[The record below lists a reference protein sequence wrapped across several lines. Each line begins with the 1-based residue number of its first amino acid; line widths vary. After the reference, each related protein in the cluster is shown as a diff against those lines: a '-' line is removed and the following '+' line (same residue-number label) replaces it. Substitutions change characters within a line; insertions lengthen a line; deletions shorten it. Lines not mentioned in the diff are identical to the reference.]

1 MKISRHNLYQLI
13 HEEVLKE
20 FEENPPWTADESAE
34 REISHA
40 AERESRELMKQFR
53 GSLKRDV
60 GRVWGDEAV
69 ERREKEAAAAA
80 AESVI
85 PRLMAAL
92 ELPPS
97 EERDDEVKHMVYIL
111 DNLQPGFYEPS
122 EEELAGVYGD
132 PTKAG
137 LPSSRKLSGRLP
149 SLDIELDEGKKA
161 SKSVG
166 DPPYREQGSTES
178 QAQQMAAGAALSA
191 RRGDT
196 PVSKLKGASKDLYDG
211 EITTKELRN
220 LAKLGQK
227 VKQHK
232 SKEPKHRKSL
242 PGHATPAKD

>member
-1 MKISRHNLYQLI
+1 MEISRHSLYQLI

-20 FEENPPWTADESAE
+20 FEENPPWSADESAE

-69 ERREKEAAAAA
+69 ERREIAAAAAA

-97 EERDDEVKHMVYIL
+97 EERDDEVKHIVYVL
-111 DNLQPGFYEPS
+111 DNLQPGLYEPS
-122 EEELAGVYGD
+122 QEEIAGAYGD

-137 LPSSRKLSGRLP
+137 APPSRKLSGRLP
-149 SLDIELDEGKKA
+149 SLGIELDEGKK
-161 SKSVG
+161 
-166 DPPYREQGSTES
+166 RCHT
-178 QAQQMAAGAALSA
+178 
-191 RRGDT
+191 
-196 PVSKLKGASKDLYDG
+196 G
-211 EITTKELRN
+211 EGLIR
-220 LAKLGQK
+220 
-227 VKQHK
+227 
-232 SKEPKHRKSL
+232 
-242 PGHATPAKD
+242 